1 MRLLGEYSAKL
12 RVDGGVLP
20 DPMMLK
26 SGWKGEN
33 AGMNLWPS
41 IYITD
46 ISAYIDGTSPSA
58 VVHKLMNEYKLGK
71 AYRYFDNSLSKYLG
85 QRSFNTPNI

>member
-1 MRLLGEYSAKL
+1 MRLLGKYSAKL

-26 SGWKGEN
+26 SGWMGEN

-58 VVHKLMNEYKLGK
+58 VVHKLMNEYK
-71 AYRYFDNSLSKYLG
+71 
-85 QRSFNTPNI
+85 